1 MERVIFHV
9 DVNSAYLSWEAVY
22 RIQHLGAGKDL
33 RECMA
38 AVAGDAAL
46 RRGIILA
53 KSIPAARCG
62 VCTGD
67 TVFEARQKCPE
78 LMLVPPNYHLY
89 ETCSAALFRILRTYT
104 EYVEPYSIDEAF
116 LDMSSTRELWGDPI
130 HAAEQMAGEIR
141 ETLGFTVNIGISSN
155 RVLAKMASDFTKP
168 DRIHTLWKEEIREKM
183 WKLPAEKLFF
193 VGNAARKKLYL
204 LGIRTI
210 GELAAAD
217 ERLLRLH
224 LKKQGEIIWRFAN
237 GIDESIVA
245 AETPPN
251 KGYGNSTTIPFDVTD
266 EKTANLVL
274 LALCETLAA
283 RLRADGVSAGA
294 AAVEMKTDNFVC
306 SRRQKVLLERTDSTR
321 ELYEAAVRIFR
332 ELWNGEPIRHL
343 GVHAGKISRA
353 PQMHQISLFEEQDSE
368 KQRQLD
374 RAVDA
379 VRARYGMDAVKRAA
393 FLQSPIDHM
402 SGGIS
407 REKWKPDYR
416 ALGLL

>member
-1 MERVIFHV
+1 MEKVIFHV

-22 RIQHLGAGKDL
+22 RIQHLGAEEDL

-62 VCTGD
+62 VRTGD
-67 TVFEARQKCPE
+67 TIFEARQKCPE
-78 LMLVPPNYHLY
+78 LIIVPPNYRLY
-89 ETCSAALFRILRTYT
+89 ETCSAALFRILRKYT

-116 LDMSSTRELWGDPI
+116 LDMSSTRELWRDPLY
-130 HAAEQMAGEIR
+130 AAEQMADEIR
-141 ETLGFTVNIGISSN
+141 EMLGFTVNIGISSN
-155 RVLAKMASDFTKP
+155 RVLAKMASDFAKP
-168 DRIHTLWKEEIREKM
+168 DRIHTLWKHEIPEKM

-210 GELAAAD
+210 GEIASAD
-217 ERLLRLH
+217 ECLLRLH

-237 GIDESIVA
+237 GLDESCVT
-245 AETPPN
+245 AEMPPN
-251 KGYGNSTTIPFDVTD
+251 KGYGNSTTIPFDVAD

-283 RLRADGVSAGA
+283 RLRADGVSAGI
-294 AAVEMKTDNFVC
+294 AAVELKTDDFVR
-306 SRRQKVLLERTDSTR
+306 SSRQKVLLERTDSTWK
-321 ELYEAAVRIFR
+321 LYETVVRLFR

-343 GVHAGKISRA
+343 GVHAGKISRDT
-353 PQMHQISLFEEQDSE
+353 QIYQISLFGEQESR

-374 RAVDA
+374 RAVDS

-393 FLQSPIDHM
+393 FLKSPIDHM

-407 REKWKPDYR
+407 REKWEPDYH
-416 ALGLL
+416 ALGFL